1 MVHDATSD
9 EVFKVFILLGIASH
23 VVRCW
28 KRTIHCHTMVD
39 SSLQRPAHCT
49 NRFGFI
55 HVDPMP
61 LWNQRPTK
69 VKAAWDYP
77 WGIGGWDCQIT
88 RDPIWV
94 AILRP
99 WTIWD
104 WIAPQNTPIL
114 AYLEQETLSIHW
126 PCKNWYY
133 MAIVREYG
141 SGSRILADS
150 WNFNLEPGSRVC
162 NVAPCL
168 VSHRFPESFRI
179 MWECQPRTGTGG
191 LPIRGIRGFTLWFHV
206 EVPRCRNVL
215 MTVL

>member
-1 MVHDATSD
+1 MLEANDSLPRHGWQFPAETCTLHKPVWFHPCW
-9 EVFKVFILLGIASH
+9 SH
-23 VVRCW
+23 
-28 KRTIHCHTMVD
+28 
-39 SSLQRPAHCT
+39 
-49 NRFGFI
+49 
-55 HVDPMP
+55 P

-141 SGSRILADS
+141 SGSRISADS

-162 NVAPCL
+162 NVATCL